1 MGDTTRTS
9 LHTLVVDHHKNE
21 VENFSFFLITLTLF
35 LTPTIF
41 RHTCSFLFFAACVC
55 LLVTTTSAVHT
66 SAGGAALAVTFSL
79 SSLNVHD
86 NNGADKAQVSLDEV
100 SSIAASLLHTL
111 APVSAVAVAAGV
123 RHVD

>member
-41 RHTCSFLFFAACVC
+41 RHTCSFLFVAACVC

-86 NNGADKAQVSLDEV
+86 NNGADKAAYQQRGKKK
-100 SSIAASLLHTL
+100 ITINQ
-111 APVSAVAVAAGV
+111 GQK
-123 RHVD
+123 

>member
-1 MGDTTRTS
+1 MAMAILHDYEEGEMGDTTRTS

-21 VENFSFFLITLTLF
+21 ADNFSFFLITLTLF

-41 RHTCSFLFFAACVC
+41 RHTCSFLFVAACIC

-86 NNGADKAQVSLDEV
+86 NNGADKAAYQQRGKKK
-100 SSIAASLLHTL
+100 ITINQ
-111 APVSAVAVAAGV
+111 GQK
-123 RHVD
+123 